1 MSDEGLMSLEDDD
14 GGSAAIEQATEQVAE
29 ATTEAQEAAG
39 QAPAEPANEPAEV
52 EAVEV
57 GGSKYVPLKAVLA
70 ARQKEKD
77 ATRQAQEATTRAQQ
91 LEQQYAQ
98 IAPYAEILR
107 QNPDLLRPRTAEA
120 PRTPAAETDDPDLVQ
135 LATDLDLYDPTTGK
149 PDTKKA
155 ARLTQVFEKRAD
167 VRAQQA
173 VEPLQQRALQ
183 AQVQQ
188 NYATA
193 LNVKLPDGRQVDK
206 AVLDDLWVQA
216 AREPGGLA
224 TLADPK
230 SVAAL
235 TLMAMGATA
244 FRTPQ
249 AVAPPSQP
257 ALVSEPS
264 GGVPRARPYLSRLE
278 ENIAK
283 DKGVSAQKWA
293 ENLKGYTKGAPSAL
307 ED

>member
-1 MSDEGLMSLEDDD
+1 VSDEGLVSLEDDD
-14 GGSAAIEQATEQVAE
+14 GVGAAAEQATEQIAE
-29 ATTEAQEAAG
+29 ATTEVQEPEQAAI
-39 QAPAEPANEPAEV
+39 EPAAEV
-52 EAVEV
+52 DAVEV
-57 GGSKYVPLKAVLA
+57 AGSKYVPLRAVQA
-70 ARQKEKD
+70 AREKEKA
-77 ATRQAQEATTRAQQ
+77 ATRAAQEATARADQ
-91 LEQQYAQ
+91 LQQQYAQ
-98 IAPYAEILR
+98 IAPFAEILR
-107 QNPDLLRPRTAEA
+107 QNPDLLKPRQAEA
-120 PRTPAAETDDPDLVQ
+120 PRSSEPAPDDPELVQ
-135 LATDLDLYDPTTGK
+135 LAQDLDLYDPATGK

-155 ARLTQVFEKRAD
+155 ARLANVMERRAD
-167 VRAQQA
+167 QRAQQA
-173 VEPLQQRALQ
+173 IEPLQQRALQ

-216 AREPGGLA
+216 AREPGGLQ
-224 TLADPK
+224 TLSDAK

-249 AVAPPSQP
+249 SVQAPPQAP
-257 ALVSEPS
+257 LVTEPS

-283 DKGVSAQKWA
+283 EKGIAPAKWA
-293 ENLKGYTKGAPSAL
+293 ENLKGFTKGAPSAL